1 MTIQLGD
8 SDDIY
13 SMLKVG
19 FAVYKK
25 LRDDG
30 TLAEIGTD
38 LTTLRT
44 KLGKQSIGMEISAY
58 KAYVEAGISKETAEL
73 LLLASR
79 LKKENLKDVFLEAFK
94 DSMKKSEN

>member
-38 LTTLRT
+38 LTTIRT
-44 KLGKQSIGMEISAY
+44 KLGEQSM
-58 KAYVEAGISKETAEL
+58 
-73 LLLASR
+73 
-79 LKKENLKDVFLEAFK
+79 
-94 DSMKKSEN
+94 SM